1 MEEAVRAM
9 STEAGNTRSD
19 LVPTITIVA
28 PALDEATNLP
38 LFAERVRKALE
49 SVNLDWE
56 LIVVDDGSSDESQRV
71 LNDLH
76 EKHPRIGFVSLS
88 RSFGQQM
95 AILAGLDVARGKA
108 TIVMD
113 ADLQQP
119 PELIPELIR
128 HWQQGAMIVH
138 MVRKERGGRWSLKS
152 ITSRAFYAAIRH
164 LTSVPIVAGA
174 AEFFL
179 VDRKVLDYLL
189 RCRERS
195 RFNRGLLAWV
205 GFRRDMVEYEVA
217 SRHSGSSKSPV
228 WKAAQLGLDAIFG
241 FSVVPLRILGAL
253 GIVSVFATF
262 AYALYIIADVIFGG
276 AVVRG
281 WPSIILLIGWF
292 GSVQML
298 SLWALGEYV
307 ARAYLDVMGRPEYV
321 VAQAALPG
329 RPASSDSHIG
339 RR

>member
-1 MEEAVRAM
+1 MLTMHNEMTKARPD
-9 STEAGNTRSD
+9 AGP
-19 LVPTITIVA
+19 VITIVA
-28 PALDEATNLP
+28 PALDEAVNLP
-38 LFAERVRKALE
+38 VFAERIRRALQ
-49 SVNLDWE
+49 SMDMDWE
-56 LIVVDDGSSDESQRV
+56 LIIVDDGSSDDSQRV

-76 EKHPRIGFVSLS
+76 ETDPRIGFVSLS

-95 AILAGLDVARGKA
+95 AILAGLDVARGGA
-108 TIVMD
+108 AIVMD

-128 HWQQGAMIVH
+128 HWQQGARIVH
-138 MVRKERGGRWSLKS
+138 MVRKTRGGRWSLKS
-152 ITSRAFYAAIRH
+152 IASRAFYAAIRH
-164 LTSVPIVAGA
+164 LTSVPIAAGA

-179 VDRKVLDYLL
+179 VDRQVLDYLL

-217 SRHSGSSKSPV
+217 PRHSGSSKFPL

-253 GIVSVFATF
+253 GLMSVFATF
-262 AYALYIIADVIFGG
+262 VYAVYVIAAVIFGG
-276 AVVRG
+276 AVVQG
-281 WPSIILLIGWF
+281 WPSIVVLIGWF

-307 ARAYLDVMGRPEYV
+307 ARAYLDVIGRPEYV
-321 VAQAALPG
+321 VAEAALPG
-329 RPASSDSHIG
+329 RPANPDRHIG